1 MSDYETQYEEYKK
14 DLLSKRW
21 FISELHKMY
30 RGSINAEKDYVAENG
45 VLWKIGVLSG
55 ICGFCSAQFPIFDG
69 EANIR
74 SIIVK
79 IILSI
84 IVIACL
90 GTAWY
95 VSSKFQKRSAERIFY
110 AFRYNQYIADKI
122 KEEKDREARSLINDM
137 INYNDALMWREENI
151 PNMSEEDVKSLLLN
165 HIKKAQTF
173 DARSLS
179 LYRYDRFISDIK
191 YDYYFNAEIQKDI
204 DKYI

>member
-21 FISELHKMY
+21 FISKLHDMY
-30 RGSINAEKDYVAENG
+30 NGSINAEKDFVAENG
-45 VLWKIGVLSG
+45 VLWKIGGLSG
-55 ICGFCSAQFPIFDG
+55 ICGFCFALFSIFDG
-69 EANIR
+69 ESSVK
-74 SIIVK
+74 SIIIR

-84 IVIACL
+84 IGIACL

-95 VSSKFQKRSAERIFY
+95 VSLKFKKRSAERIFY
-110 AFRYNQYIADKI
+110 AFRYNQYFADNI

-137 INYNDALMWREENI
+137 INYNDALMWRAENI
-151 PNMSEEDVKSLLLN
+151 PNMSEEDVKSLLLD

-173 DARSLS
+173 DARFLS
-179 LYRYDRFISDIK
+179 LDRYDRFISDIK
-191 YDYYFNAEIQKDI
+191 NDYYINAEIQKDI